1 MQLSFLV
8 RNLPQKLDHLCT
20 GGGSNFSVGQR
31 QLFHL
36 ARILLKQNKII
47 IFDEASGKVDKE
59 TAEQIQNVIH
69 QVLKDHTV
77 IIISHRR
84 NTIQKCD
91 RIIVLEQG
99 SIVQFDK

>member
-1 MQLSFLV
+1 MECFQRSDATEFSCSKFTAKAG
-8 RNLPQKLDHLCT
+8 PSICT

-47 IFDEASGKVDKE
+47 IFDKASAKIDKE
-59 TAEQIQNVIH
+59 IVAAQIQNVIH

-84 NTIQKCD
+84 NTTKKCD
-91 RIIVLEQG
+91 RIGVLR
-99 SIVQFDK
+99 